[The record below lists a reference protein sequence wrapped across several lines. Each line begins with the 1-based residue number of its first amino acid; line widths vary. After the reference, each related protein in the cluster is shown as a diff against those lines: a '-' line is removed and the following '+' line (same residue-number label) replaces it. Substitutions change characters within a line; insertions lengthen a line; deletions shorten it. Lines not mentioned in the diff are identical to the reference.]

1 MVPLRRRRGIIL
13 TKSTSFASDEWNE
26 EIHGFF
32 DGHEEVR
39 SLTEREA
46 RTEYLRELEGLPM
59 YGSTVYHVTR
69 DFDTAPEDVLLA
81 VTQRGIELYKPDA
94 SEPFYAYELRDLL
107 RWGYV
112 PKSTFY
118 ISVGEFLNPLVA
130 SKKYIKHTYAVL
142 ENQYAVTFSINIC
155 AMLVFTGEE

>member
-1 MVPLRRRRGIIL
+1 
-13 TKSTSFASDEWNE
+13 
-26 EIHGFF
+26 
-32 DGHEEVR
+32 VR

-59 YGSTVYHVTR
+59 YGSTVYQVTR

-81 VTQRGIELYKPDA
+81 VTQRGIDLYKPDA

-118 ISVGEFLNPLVA
+118 ISVGESMKPLVA
-130 SKKYIKHTYAVL
+130 SRKHINAVL
-142 ENQYAVTFSINIC
+142 ENQYAVAFSISIC
-155 AMLVFTGEE
+155 AMLMFAGEE